1 MVGHFHCTTVL
12 QWGQRAAR
20 GTTWV
25 RSLCVLTP
33 VLLPFMEQLL
43 PVLIGLL
50 IAIISALTAL
60 VERVRRDLGTNT
72 DLTKEAKAAA
82 GNQISDLVEKLAA
95 ERNLVQ
101 GLRAIV
107 RERED
112 RIAYL
117 VARVPQADDLML
129 EYRDRRTRRATEADE
144 AAAEMRITASERTR
158 ETPVKPS

>member
-1 MVGHFHCTTVL
+1 
-12 QWGQRAAR
+12 
-20 GTTWV
+20 
-25 RSLCVLTP
+25 
-33 VLLPFMEQLL
+33 MEQLL
-43 PVLIGLL
+43 PFLIGLL

-82 GNQISDLVEKLAA
+82 DNQVGDLVEKLAA

-107 RERED
+107 RERDD

-117 VARVPQADDLML
+117 VARVPQAEDLMV

-144 AAAEMRITASERTR
+144 AAVERRITASE
-158 ETPVKPS
+158 